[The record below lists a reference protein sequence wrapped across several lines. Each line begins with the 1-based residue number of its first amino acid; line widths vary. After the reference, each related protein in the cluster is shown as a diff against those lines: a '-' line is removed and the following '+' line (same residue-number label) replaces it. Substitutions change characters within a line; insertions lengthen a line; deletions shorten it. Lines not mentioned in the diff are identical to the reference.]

1 MKVLFAVSN
10 ENISE
15 SIVKKYQKDYK
26 EIISYKNVYYF
37 NAILK
42 EIQKDKSYDRIVISE
57 DLEPFANNNYEQIDR
72 FIFDKLDGISD
83 EAENDVGEDIP
94 IILICSDRR
103 SKSESIL
110 VKLFGIGIYSA
121 ILGQDRSIDTVC
133 KLINRP
139 RSKKDAKQYYKI
151 DSDDVNYQTENEN
164 EVSEEELQNI
174 LNHYKKLGKN
184 EERYVDSFNNIASQ
198 YNDIQLKL
206 IVSHLP
212 IRVKAVLE
220 SESPKYQELVTFN
233 PKLKNKHNKT
243 TENKPKREI
252 TANLIGI
259 ETKAQKTTKPVV
271 IPTAINTAKAQK
283 LTKNTGNK
291 VTGIKNN
298 NLKEETVVVKNN
310 DINKKESAVI
320 KNKTIDEKEK
330 TSIKEEPVKKGR
342 GRPRK
347 IVQEQNKKE
356 EQPVKK
362 GRGRPRK
369 IVQEQEVE
377 QPVKRGRGRPK
388 KIRIEDEELDLLD
401 ISEEDIL
408 TDFESVKKDKN
419 TSIKY
424 NDEEDNDIIPGFD
437 DEDDDDIISEFDDE
451 DDEDDDDIISGFDD
465 EDDEDDDDIIPGF
478 DDEDDEDD
486 DDIISGFDDEDDED
500 DDDIISG
507 FDDEDDEDD
516 DGIIPGFDDEDDED
530 DDDIIPGFDDEDD
543 ENDNDSRYNRSGTQI
558 VNNMYVDTK
567 STVDTLL
574 TKDKKMVA
582 FVGTTKAGTSFII
595 NNLAEIT
602 SSMGIKTAILDTT
615 ENRNSYYI
623 YTKNEDAL
631 RTTAFGCFK
640 KLRSGIP
647 DGIKVN
653 KNLTI
658 FTSLPDPENK
668 RELNDYDNILS
679 TLVQNYSL
687 VLIDCDFNT
696 PIEYFAKAQEIY
708 LVQSMDV
715 LTIQPLTAFLRDLKA
730 KNVLKPT
737 KLRVIINKEARVRSI
752 TVKTIIGG
760 MSYFNDPAMSF
771 MTELFDRNTI
781 KYINIPFDIS
791 VYERYLEG
799 LVNCNISING
809 YPKMFIAKLKELA
822 SIVYPMVSGTRKGIY
837 TKCWIFKRKC
847 K

>member
-83 EAENDVGEDIP
+83 EAENDMGEDIP

-103 SKSESIL
+103 SKSETML

-121 ILGQDRSIDTVC
+121 IIGQDRSIDSVC

-151 DSDDVNYQTENEN
+151 DSEDVNYQAENEN

-206 IVSHLP
+206 IISHLP
-212 IRVKAVLE
+212 IKVKAVLE
-220 SESPKYQELVTFN
+220 AESPRYQEIVTFN
-233 PKLKNKHNKT
+233 PRLKSKVKKNSEKEQK
-243 TENKPKREI
+243 KEI

-259 ETKAQKTTKPVV
+259 ETKNPKTTKPVV
-271 IPTAINTAKAQK
+271 IPTAMNASKPTK
-283 LTKNTGNK
+283 LNRNITDKEVITQEEIEEKPVKKGRGRPKK
-291 VTGIKNN
+291 VVQEVQ
-298 NLKEETVVVKNN
+298 EE
-310 DINKKESAVI
+310 IE
-320 KNKTIDEKEK
+320 EK
-330 TSIKEEPVKKGR
+330 PVKKGR

-347 IVQEQNKKE
+347 VVQEVQE
-356 EQPVKK
+356 ETEEKPVKK
-362 GRGRPRK
+362 GRGRPK
-369 IVQEQEVE
+369 KVIQEVKE
-377 QPVKRGRGRPK
+377 K
-388 KIRIEDEELDLLD
+388 L
-401 ISEEDIL
+401 
-408 TDFESVKKDKN
+408 
-419 TSIKY
+419 
-424 NDEEDNDIIPGFD
+424 DEEDDDILLGFDEIDDEEDDDILPGFD
-437 DEDDDDIISEFDDE
+437 DIDDEEDDDDIL
-451 DDEDDDDIISGFDD
+451 
-465 EDDEDDDDIIPGF
+465 PGF
-478 DDEDDEDD
+478 DDIDEEEDD
-486 DDIISGFDDEDDED
+486 DIL
-500 DDDIISG
+500 
-507 FDDEDDEDD
+507 
-516 DGIIPGFDDEDDED
+516 PGFDDIDDEEED
-530 DDDIIPGFDDEDD
+530 DDILPGFDDIDDEEEDD
-543 ENDNDSRYNRSGTQI
+543 DILPGFDDIDDKKDDDKTNSYNRSQTPI
-558 VNNMYVDTK
+558 TNKVYVETN

-574 TKDKKMVA
+574 TKNKKMVA
-582 FVGTTKAGTSFII
+582 FVGTTKAGTSFIV
-595 NNLAEIT
+595 NNLAELT

-623 YTKNEDAL
+623 YTKNEDSL

-640 KLRSGIP
+640 KLKSGIP

-653 KNLTI
+653 KNLTV
-658 FTSLPDPENK
+658 FTSLPNPDNK
-668 RELNDYDNILS
+668 KELSDYDNILS

-696 PIEYFAKAQEIY
+696 PIEYFAKAQEVY

-752 TVKTIIGG
+752 TVKTVIGG

-771 MTELFDRNTI
+771 MTELFDRNTV
-781 KYINIPFDIS
+781 KYVTIPFDIG

-822 SIVYPMVSGTRKGIY
+822 NIVYPMLPGGKGYTPNSGYSSGKINNFSDSMNNTLNQM
-837 TKCWIFKRKC
+837 KRNY
-847 K
+847 

>member
-83 EAENDVGEDIP
+83 EAENEMGEDIP

-103 SKSESIL
+103 SKAESIL
-110 VKLFGIGIYSA
+110 IKLFGIGIYSA
-121 ILGQDRSIDTVC
+121 LLGQDRSIDAVC

-151 DSDDVNYQTENEN
+151 DSEDVNYQAENEN

-184 EERYVDSFNNIASQ
+184 EERYVDSFNNIVSQ

-206 IVSHLP
+206 IISHLP
-212 IRVKAVLE
+212 IKVRAVLE
-220 SESPKYQELVTFN
+220 AESPKYQELVTFN
-233 PKLKNKHNKT
+233 PKFKNKPIKNIPEKN
-243 TENKPKREI
+243 EKKDI
-252 TANLIGI
+252 TASLIGI
-259 ETKAQKTTKPVV
+259 ETKTKRNTKPVV
-271 IPTAINTAKAQK
+271 IPTAINTSKPQR
-283 LTKNTGNK
+283 LTKKADNINSDLEEKNK
-291 VTGIKNN
+291 LERVSSNEID
-298 NLKEETVVVKNN
+298 NN
-310 DINKKESAVI
+310 DEITE
-320 KNKTIDEKEK
+320 
-330 TSIKEEPVKKGR
+330 
-342 GRPRK
+342 
-347 IVQEQNKKE
+347 
-356 EQPVKK
+356 
-362 GRGRPRK
+362 
-369 IVQEQEVE
+369 
-377 QPVKRGRGRPK
+377 PVKRGRGRPK
-388 KIRIEDEELDLLD
+388 KIVSDNKESLEGSTIKRGRGRPKKTNDETIESLDEKPVKRGRGRPKKVTTEEEEIDLFALSQDDENVLPNFEDIADEKVADDILPGFDEEDF
-401 ISEEDIL
+401 EDIL
-408 TDFESVKKDKN
+408 PGFEEEEEEDEILPGFEEQEEEEEQQNNSYSN
-419 TSIKY
+419 RETSITKNVY
-424 NDEEDNDIIPGFD
+424 ND
-437 DEDDDDIISEFDDE
+437 
-451 DDEDDDDIISGFDD
+451 
-465 EDDEDDDDIIPGF
+465 
-478 DDEDDEDD
+478 
-486 DDIISGFDDEDDED
+486 
-500 DDDIISG
+500 
-507 FDDEDDEDD
+507 
-516 DGIIPGFDDEDDED
+516 
-530 DDDIIPGFDDEDD
+530 
-543 ENDNDSRYNRSGTQI
+543 
-558 VNNMYVDTK
+558 VN

-574 TKDKKMVA
+574 TKDKKLVA

-595 NNLAEIT
+595 NNLAELS

-623 YTKNEDAL
+623 YTKNEDTL
-631 RTTAFGCFK
+631 RTTAFSCFK

-647 DGIKVN
+647 EGIKVN
-653 KNLTI
+653 KNLTV

-668 RELNDYDNILS
+668 KELNDYDNILS

-696 PIEYFAKAQEIY
+696 PVEYFAKAQEIY

-730 KNVLKPT
+730 KNVLKPA
-737 KLRVIINKEARVRSI
+737 KLRAIINKEAKVRSI
-752 TVKTIIGG
+752 TIKTIIGG
-760 MSYFNDPAMSF
+760 MSYYNDPAMSF

-781 KYINIPFDIS
+781 KYISIPFDIN

-822 SIVYPMVSGTRKGIY
+822 SIVYPMLPGVRK
-837 TKCWIFKRKC
+837 KLFFKFKLL
-847 K
+847 KWKNK

>member
-42 EIQKDKSYDRIVISE
+42 EIQKDKSYDRIIISE

-83 EAENDVGEDIP
+83 EAENESGKDIP

-103 SKSESIL
+103 TKSEAIL
-110 VKLFGIGIYSA
+110 IKLFGIGIYSA

-151 DSDDVNYQTENEN
+151 DSEDVTYQAENEN

-206 IVSHLP
+206 IISHLP
-212 IRVKAVLE
+212 IKVRAVLE
-220 SESPKYQELVTFN
+220 AESTKYQELVTFN
-233 PKLKNKHNKT
+233 SKLKTKANKNAQDKQ
-243 TENKPKREI
+243 KKKEI
-252 TANLIGI
+252 TASLIDI
-259 ETKAQKTTKPVV
+259 ESKMPKSSKPVV
-271 IPTAINTAKAQK
+271 IPATINSSKVKK
-283 LTKNTGNK
+283 LTINEEKENNT
-291 VTGIKNN
+291 
-298 NLKEETVVVKNN
+298 
-310 DINKKESAVI
+310 NKKKSNHITSDLHVNEI
-320 KNKTIDEKEK
+320 KKEIGKTEKRK
-330 TSIKEEPVKKGR
+330 R
-342 GRPRK
+342 GRPKK
-347 IVQEQNKKE
+347 IVE
-356 EQPVKK
+356 ETLGETEKNT
-362 GRGRPRK
+362 
-369 IVQEQEVE
+369 E
-377 QPVKRGRGRPK
+377 KRGRGRPK
-388 KIRIEDEELDLLD
+388 KITEETLGETEKSTEKRERGRPKTVKVEELD
-401 ISEEDIL
+401 EEDIL
-408 TDFESVKKDKN
+408 SGFDEVNEDGEDILPGFDEVN
-419 TSIKY
+419 E
-424 NDEEDNDIIPGFD
+424 DEEDILPGF
-437 DEDDDDIISEFDDE
+437 DE
-451 DDEDDDDIISGFDD
+451 DDEDEDDILPGFD
-465 EDDEDDDDIIPGF
+465 EDDEDEEDILPGF
-478 DDEDDEDD
+478 DEDDEDE
-486 DDIISGFDDEDDED
+486 DDILPGFDEDDED
-500 DDDIISG
+500 EEDILPG
-507 FDDEDDEDD
+507 FDEDDED
-516 DGIIPGFDDEDDED
+516 GESI
-530 DDDIIPGFDDEDD
+530 
-543 ENDNDSRYNRSGTQI
+543 NRNEKHTSI
-558 VNNMYVDTK
+558 VNDRYIETNN
-567 STVDTLL
+567 TVDTLL

-595 NNLAEIT
+595 NNLAELC

-623 YTKNEDAL
+623 YTKNEDSL

-653 KNLTI
+653 KNLTV
-658 FTSLPDPENK
+658 FTSLPDPDNK
-668 RELNDYDNILS
+668 KELNDYDNILS

-696 PIEYFAKAQEIY
+696 PIEYFAKAQEVY

-730 KNVLKPT
+730 KNVLKPS

-752 TVKTIIGG
+752 TLKTIIGG

-781 KYINIPFDIS
+781 KYMSIPFDMG

-809 YPKMFIAKLKELA
+809 YPKLFISKLKELA
-822 SIVYPMVSGTRKGIY
+822 GIVYPMLPGSQKGYSSKSNYQSSSINQFSSSMND
-837 TKCWIFKRKC
+837 TLNQMKRKY
-847 K
+847 

>member
-42 EIQKDKSYDRIVISE
+42 ELQKDKTYDRIVISE

-83 EAENDVGEDIP
+83 EAEDESGADIP
-94 IILICSDRR
+94 IVLICSDRR
-103 SKSESIL
+103 NKSETIL

-121 ILGQDRSIDTVC
+121 LLGQDRSIDAVC

-139 RSKKDAKQYYKI
+139 RSKRDAKQYYKI
-151 DSDDVNYQTENEN
+151 DSDDVNYQAENEN

-184 EERYVDSFNNIASQ
+184 EERYVDSFNNIAAQ

-206 IVSHLP
+206 IISHLP
-212 IRVKAVLE
+212 IKVKAVLE
-220 SESPKYQELVTFN
+220 AESPKYQELVTFN
-233 PKLKNKHNKT
+233 PKLRNRTVKSEGEET
-243 TENKPKREI
+243 RKREI

-259 ETKAQKTTKPVV
+259 ETKSPNTTKPVV
-271 IPTAINTAKAQK
+271 IPTAVNTSKAKK
-283 LTKNTGNK
+283 LTRNIENKNTESDN
-291 VTGIKNN
+291 I
-298 NLKEETVVVKNN
+298 KEETPVVKVKPKQIIEET
-310 DINKKESAVI
+310 DSEQVEPIKKGRGRP
-320 KNKTIDEKEK
+320 KKKIDESQEK
-330 TSIKEEPVKKGR
+330 QEEPVKKGR
-342 GRPRK
+342 GRPK
-347 IVQEQNKKE
+347 KNTDEALEQQEEKT
-356 EQPVKK
+356 
-362 GRGRPRK
+362 
-369 IVQEQEVE
+369 
-377 QPVKRGRGRPK
+377 VKRGRGRPK
-388 KIRIEDEELDLLD
+388 KIKEEVEEEIDLFGLADEEDEDNGILPGFDD
-401 ISEEDIL
+401 IEED
-408 TDFESVKKDKN
+408 
-419 TSIKY
+419 
-424 NDEEDNDIIPGFD
+424 EDNDILPGFD
-437 DEDDDDIISEFDDE
+437 EVEEDEDDDIL
-451 DDEDDDDIISGFDD
+451 SGFDD
-465 EDDEDDDDIIPGF
+465 IEEDEEENDVLPGFNDMEDEDDNLPDF
-478 DDEDDEDD
+478 EEDEDDYEET
-486 DDIISGFDDEDDED
+486 S
-500 DDDIISG
+500 
-507 FDDEDDEDD
+507 
-516 DGIIPGFDDEDDED
+516 
-530 DDDIIPGFDDEDD
+530 
-543 ENDNDSRYNRSGTQI
+543 YNKPTSVT
-558 VNNMYVDTK
+558 NNVYIDTN

-582 FVGTTKAGTSFII
+582 FVGTTKAGTSFIV
-595 NNLAEIT
+595 NNLAEIC

-653 KNLTI
+653 KNLTV
-658 FTSLPDPENK
+658 FTSLPDPDNK
-668 RELNDYDNILS
+668 KELNDYDNILS

-730 KNVLKPT
+730 KNILKPT
-737 KLRVIINKEARVRSI
+737 KLRAIINKEARVRSI

-781 KYINIPFDIS
+781 KYISIPFDIQ

-799 LVNCNISING
+799 LVNCNISISG
-809 YPKMFIAKLKELA
+809 YPKMFISKLKELA
-822 SIVYPMVSGTRKGIY
+822 SIVYPMIPASRKNIY
-837 TKCWIFKRKC
+837 AKFKLFKWTN
-847 K
+847 

>member
-83 EAENDVGEDIP
+83 EAEDEEGADIP

-103 SKSESIL
+103 TKSESIL

-121 ILGQDRSIDTVC
+121 LLGQDRSIDAVC

-184 EERYVDSFNNIASQ
+184 EERFVDSFNNIASQ
-198 YNDIQLKL
+198 YNDIQLKV
-206 IVSHLP
+206 IINHLP
-212 IRVKAVLE
+212 IKVKAVLE

-233 PKLKNKHNKT
+233 TKYKNKPIKNIP
-243 TENKPKREI
+243 EKPKKKEI
-252 TANLIGI
+252 TANLIDI
-259 ETKAQKTTKPVV
+259 EKTNVKTTKPVV
-271 IPTAINTAKAQK
+271 IPTAMKTDMPKKIIQK
-283 LTKNTGNK
+283 R
-291 VTGIKNN
+291 
-298 NLKEETVVVKNN
+298 EEV
-310 DINKKESAVI
+310 KKENINDVNIEFVDRS
-320 KNKTIDEKEK
+320 NKTSTVENANKISVDN
-330 TSIKEEPVKKGR
+330 EPVKKGR
-342 GRPRK
+342 GRP
-347 IVQEQNKKE
+347 KKVVDETAKRGE
-356 EQPVKK
+356 E
-362 GRGRPRK
+362 
-369 IVQEQEVE
+369 
-377 QPVKRGRGRPK
+377 PVKRGRGRPRKVVEKIEENIEEPIKRGRGRPK
-388 KIRIEDEELDLLD
+388 KVVEEPEDDVLSGFDDIENDDILPGFNDIEDEEDDDVL
-401 ISEEDIL
+401 
-408 TDFESVKKDKN
+408 
-419 TSIKY
+419 
-424 NDEEDNDIIPGFD
+424 PGFD
-437 DEDDDDIISEFDDE
+437 DIEDEEDDDVLPGFDDIEDEQDDDILPGFDDIEDEQDDDVLPGFDDIE
-451 DDEDDDDIISGFDD
+451 DDEDYMEKTTYKPQTSI
-465 EDDEDDDDIIPGF
+465 
-478 DDEDDEDD
+478 
-486 DDIISGFDDEDDED
+486 
-500 DDDIISG
+500 
-507 FDDEDDEDD
+507 
-516 DGIIPGFDDEDDED
+516 
-530 DDDIIPGFDDEDD
+530 
-543 ENDNDSRYNRSGTQI
+543 T
-558 VNNMYVDTK
+558 NNVYIEK
-567 STVDTLL
+567 NSTVDTLL

-595 NNLAEIT
+595 NNLAELT

-623 YTKNEDAL
+623 YTKNEDNL

-653 KNLTI
+653 KNLTV
-658 FTSLPDPENK
+658 FTSLPDPDNK
-668 RELNDYDNILS
+668 KELNDYDNILS

-696 PIEYFAKAQEIY
+696 PIDYFAKAQEIY
-708 LVQSMDV
+708 LIQSMDV

-730 KNVLKPT
+730 KNVLKPS

-781 KYINIPFDIS
+781 KYISIPFDMV

-809 YPKMFIAKLKELA
+809 YPKLFITKLKELA
-822 SIVYPMVSGTRKGIY
+822 NIVYPMLPGTR
-837 TKCWIFKRKC
+837 
-847 K
+847 